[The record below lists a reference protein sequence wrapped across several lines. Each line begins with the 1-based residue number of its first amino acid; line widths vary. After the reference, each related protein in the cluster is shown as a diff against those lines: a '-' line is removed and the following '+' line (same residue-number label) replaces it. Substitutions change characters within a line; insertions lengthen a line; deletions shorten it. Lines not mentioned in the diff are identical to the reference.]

1 MQPDLLLP
9 AAPSAADHTHTAP
22 TRKASTMSRGAQRIS
37 VDLADT
43 ARRLSRQRTI
53 WQGLVDFDPI
63 TRYYA
68 RLLADEHHEAWL
80 LTWLPGQGTPWHDH
94 GGSAGSFVVLQ
105 GVLTEEVAGYR
116 TTVDLD
122 GARRVTGPGVL
133 LTPGDQRTFGTRHL
147 HRVTNAGSDPAVS
160 LHVYAPRLTAMTN
173 YRAVAGVLE
182 AEEHAE
188 VGVDW

>member
-1 MQPDLLLP
+1 
-9 AAPSAADHTHTAP
+9 
-22 TRKASTMSRGAQRIS
+22 MSRGTQRTT
-37 VDLADT
+37 VDLALT
-43 ARRLSRQRTI
+43 ARRLARQHSL

-68 RLLADEHHEAWL
+68 RLHADADHEAWL

-116 TTVDLD
+116 SARDLD
-122 GARRVTGPGVL
+122 DVRRATGPGVL
-133 LTPGDQRTFGTRHL
+133 LTPGDQRSFGTRHL

-160 LHVYAPRLTAMTN
+160 LHVYAPKLTSMTN
-173 YRAVAGVLE
+173 YRDVDGVLE
-182 AEEHAE
+182 VEEQAE